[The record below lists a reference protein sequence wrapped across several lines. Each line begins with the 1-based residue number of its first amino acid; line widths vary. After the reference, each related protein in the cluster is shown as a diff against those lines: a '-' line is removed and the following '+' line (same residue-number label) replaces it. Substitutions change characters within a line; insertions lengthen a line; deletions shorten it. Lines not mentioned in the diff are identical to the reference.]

1 MTLLR
6 TSQVPKDVGLRL
18 VRTLA
23 DRTFKINHTWAG
35 FNLHINKLTK
45 TLGKNVFPYSV
56 IENIARKF
64 LNNYFT
70 LDSSQSVAR
79 KDNWLH
85 FKLLY
90 IGPSYITTQPR
101 IKKLVGAFCS
111 DLDIKLVFT
120 PFKIKSWFG
129 AKDPIPA
136 GLRTR
141 VIYKFSC
148 ADCSA
153 CYFGETSR
161 HFATRIREHLSS
173 EKHSHIFKY
182 PRVSENCRSLCS
194 EDCFRSLT
202 LHPQASN

>member
-111 DLDIKLVFT
+111 DLDI
-120 PFKIKSWFG
+120 
-129 AKDPIPA
+129 
-136 GLRTR
+136 
-141 VIYKFSC
+141 
-148 ADCSA
+148 
-153 CYFGETSR
+153 
-161 HFATRIREHLSS
+161 
-173 EKHSHIFKY
+173 
-182 PRVSENCRSLCS
+182 
-194 EDCFRSLT
+194 
-202 LHPQASN
+202 